1 MMASVWPANVRAR
14 LGPCSRDVLIVPR
27 PQSPPAMTAPST
39 MNGAVKN
46 SSLTA
51 WMLNWLG
58 NRPCRF
64 WAGVPNWAYIAGVSP
79 R

>member
-1 MMASVWPANVRAR
+1 MAAACPAKVRAR
-14 LGPCSRDVLIVPR
+14 PGPASSEVLIVPR

-46 SSLTA
+46 KLPTA
-51 WMLNWLG
+51 WMTNWLG
-58 NRPCRF
+58 SMAGRSC
-64 WAGVPNWAYIAGVSP
+64 AGVPSWAYIAGVSP